1 MAAAKNAGRFSAAAV
16 TLGLALGAPLMPGT
30 VAAALADTGD
40 SGSSVSTDSSE
51 RRAGTSAARAGAPG
65 APDSRSDLGPRSP
78 RLPKPPA
85 RGDADLVADEDV
97 PADLGAPADQTAAP
111 ATRRPAVRGGG
122 APEGPLDKPTTRRP
136 TTDLRV
142 ATDVP
147 TAEATPAATDTPATP
162 GAPVTKLPER
172 APEWTTPAATE
183 PADTPADER
192 IVPTD
197 QTAAPTIGAPQPA
210 TGPLAVAAPRALA
223 TISKPVGAA
232 ATSFSGTLEDLFG
245 PIQAFFEGVALLVRR
260 TFFNEAPTL
269 SPVQLTGFSEGPI
282 TGTLGAVD
290 PEDDPLTF
298 KVTGSPQYGTV
309 TLTKAG
315 EYTYMPGADFT
326 GSDSFSVTATDG
338 GFHINLLNPF
348 RPAGTSASLSVAQG
362 AQAPTLRFQ
371 FVYGS
376 GAQLWSSDARLA
388 LESAAR
394 QLTSYL
400 VVSAPTTIT
409 YAVTAE
415 YSPLSSTLA
424 TASSD
429 FASAG
434 AGFLAT
440 VVQRKIQTGVDANGA
455 AADGAI
461 SWNFGPSWGF
471 GNTVSSSQYDFQSIA
486 MHELAHTLG
495 FLSATGA
502 PGSNTGRTWTEYD
515 GYLVTAAGAPV
526 IGSDYAWNS
535 AYNTNLTGG
544 NGGLYFSGPNAVA
557 AYGRRVPLYTPS
569 TWAAGSSVSHLNDFV
584 FTGAN
589 DTLMTARVTRG
600 PAPRQLSA
608 VELGILSD
616 LGYTVAPGPGTA
628 TLMIVGVFLWRRPR
642 RPQP

>member
-1 MAAAKNAGRFSAAAV
+1 MAASRNAGRLNAAAV
-16 TLGLALGAPLMPGT
+16 TLGLALGAALLMPGT
-30 VAAALADTGD
+30 LAAAVADTSD
-40 SGSSVSTDSSE
+40 SGSSVSADSSA
-51 RRAGTSAARAGAPG
+51 RGAAGGPSPRAGAPE
-65 APDSRSDLGPRSP
+65 ASDSRSDPGPRSP
-78 RLPKPPA
+78 RHPKPPA
-85 RGDADLVADEDV
+85 RGGADLPDDRGVGI
-97 PADLGAPADQTAAP
+97 PAVQTAEP
-111 ATRRPAVRGGG
+111 TTRRTAVRDSG
-122 APEGPLDKPTTRRP
+122 APEEPLAKPTTRRP
-136 TTDLRV
+136 NSGARV
-142 ATDVP
+142 AADTP
-147 TAEATPAATDTPATP
+147 TALVTPAAADAPA
-162 GAPVTKLPER
+162 APNARAVAVPER
-172 APEWTTPAATE
+172 APEGATLAATDPAGTPAVE
-183 PADTPADER
+183 G

-197 QTAAPTIGAPQPA
+197 QPGATTIGEPQPA
-210 TGPLAVAAPRALA
+210 PGPVSPRALA
-223 TISKPVGAA
+223 TVTKPVGAA
-232 ATSFSGTLEDLFG
+232 ATSFSGTLEDLLG

-269 SPVQLTGFSEGPI
+269 SPVQLTGLSEGPI

-298 KVTGSPQYGTV
+298 AVTRSPQYGSV
-309 TLTKAG
+309 TLTRAG
-315 EYTYMPGADFT
+315 EYTYTPGPDFS
-326 GSDSFSVTATDG
+326 GADSFSVTAADG

-376 GAQLWSSDARLA
+376 GARLWSSDARLA

-434 AGFLAT
+434 GGFLAT

-455 AADGAI
+455 AADGGI

-471 GNTVSSSQYDFQSIA
+471 GNTVTSTQYDFQSIA

-495 FLSATGA
+495 FLSATAA

-526 IGSDYAWNS
+526 IGADFVWNS
-535 AYNTNLTGG
+535 AYNSNLTGA
-544 NGGLYFSGPNAVA
+544 NSGLYFGGPNAVA
-557 AYGRRVPLYTPS
+557 AYGRPVPLYTPS

-600 PAPRQLSA
+600 PAPRELSA
-608 VELGILSD
+608 VELGILRD
-616 LGYTVAPGPGTA
+616 LGYTVAQGPGTA

-642 RPQP
+642 RPLA